1 VAEPNAGDAGDAVR
15 RTRLANER
23 TYLAWLRTGIAALA
37 TALAVGR
44 LLPALTHG
52 WTWPAAAIG
61 TGWALV
67 GIAIVVYG
75 LRRAREVE
83 EAVVRGEFVPLSASA
98 VLALTGC
105 VVTLGAGTILTVITQ
120 A

>member
-1 VAEPNAGDAGDAVR
+1 MTDPGPGDAVR

-44 LLPALTHG
+44 LLPALTDGHD
-52 WTWPAAAIG
+52 WPYAAIG
-61 TGWALV
+61 AGWAVVGV
-67 GIAIVVYG
+67 GIVAYG
-75 LRRAREVE
+75 LRRSREVE
-83 EAVVRGEFVPLSASA
+83 KAVGQGDFAPLSAGATLAITLFA
-98 VLALTGC
+98 VA
-105 VVTLGAGTILTVITQ
+105 LGAGTFAVVVWE

>member
-1 VAEPNAGDAGDAVR
+1 MTDPGPGDAVR

-44 LLPALTHG
+44 LLPALTDG
-52 WTWPAAAIG
+52 QDWPYAVIG
-61 TGWALV
+61 AGWALIGIGIV
-67 GIAIVVYG
+67 GYG

-83 EAVVRGEFVPLSASA
+83 EAVERGGFAPLSPPA
-98 VLALTGC
+98 VLAITAAAVALGLMTFA
-105 VVTLGAGTILTVITQ
+105 VVVAQV
-120 A
+120 

>member
-1 VAEPNAGDAGDAVR
+1 VTDPGPGDAVR

-44 LLPALTHG
+44 LLPALTDG
-52 WTWPAAAIG
+52 ENWPYAFIG
-61 TGWALV
+61 AGWAVV
-67 GIAIVVYG
+67 GIGIVVYG

-83 EAVVRGEFVPLSASA
+83 AAVDQGEFAPLSAAATLAITLFAAALGVGTFA
-98 VLALTGC
+98 V
-105 VVTLGAGTILTVITQ
+105 VVLQ

>member
-1 VAEPNAGDAGDAVR
+1 MTDPGPGDAVR

-44 LLPALTHG
+44 LLPALTDGHD
-52 WTWPAAAIG
+52 WPYAIIG
-61 TGWALV
+61 AGWALV
-67 GIAIVVYG
+67 GIGIVAYG

-83 EAVVRGEFVPLSASA
+83 AAVAQGDFVPLSATATLGITLFA
-98 VLALTGC
+98 VL
-105 VVTLGAGTILTVITQ
+105 LGAGTFAVVVAQ
-120 A
+120 V

>member
-1 VAEPNAGDAGDAVR
+1 MTDPGPGDAVR

-44 LLPALTHG
+44 LLPALTDG
-52 WTWPAAAIG
+52 DTWPYAVIG
-61 TGWALV
+61 GGWALV
-67 GIAIVVYG
+67 GIGIVGYG

-83 EAVVRGEFVPLSASA
+83 DAVLRGEFAPLSPPA
-98 VLALTGC
+98 VLAITLAAVALGLATFA
-105 VVTLGAGTILTVITQ
+105 VVVVQ

>member
-1 VAEPNAGDAGDAVR
+1 MTDPGPGDAVR

-44 LLPALTHG
+44 LLPALTDGHD
-52 WTWPAAAIG
+52 WPYAVIG
-61 TGWALV
+61 AGWAIV
-67 GIAIVVYG
+67 GIVIVGYG
-75 LRRAREVE
+75 LVRARDVE
-83 EAVVRGEFVPLSASA
+83 EAVVRGEFAPLSARA
-98 VLALTGC
+98 VLSITSLAVALGMATFVA
-105 VVTLGAGTILTVITQ
+105 VVTQ

>member
-1 VAEPNAGDAGDAVR
+1 MTDPGPGDAVR

-44 LLPALTHG
+44 LLPALTEG
-52 WTWPAAAIG
+52 DDWPYAVIG
-61 TGWALV
+61 GGWALIGIGIV
-67 GIAIVVYG
+67 GYG

-83 EAVVRGEFVPLSASA
+83 SAVDRGEFAPLSPGA
-98 VLALTGC
+98 VLTITLAAVGLGLATF
-105 VVTLGAGTILTVITQ
+105 VVVVLQ
-120 A
+120 

>member
-1 VAEPNAGDAGDAVR
+1 VSEQNAGDAVR

-52 WTWPAAAIG
+52 KTWPYAGIG
-61 TGWALV
+61 AGWAIV

-83 EAVVRGEFVPLSASA
+83 DAVARGEFVALSARG
-98 VLALTGC
+98 VLALTGFVVVLGVGTVAA
-105 VVTLGAGTILTVITQ
+105 VVTQ

>member
-1 VAEPNAGDAGDAVR
+1 VTDPPAGDAVR

-23 TYLAWLRTGIAALA
+23 TYLAWLRTGIASLA

-44 LLPALTHG
+44 LLPALTDG
-52 WTWPAAAIG
+52 ENWPYAVIG
-61 TGWALV
+61 GGWALV
-67 GIAIVVYG
+67 GIAIVAYG

-83 EAVVRGEFVPLSASA
+83 EAVVQGEFAPLSGAA
-98 VLALTGC
+98 VLAITGVAVALGVGTF
-105 VVTLGAGTILTVITQ
+105 VVVVAQ

>member
-1 VAEPNAGDAGDAVR
+1 VTDPGPGDAVR

-23 TYLAWLRTGIAALA
+23 TYLAWLRTGIASLA

-44 LLPALTHG
+44 LLPALTDG
-52 WTWPAAAIG
+52 ENWPYAVIG
-61 TGWALV
+61 AGWAVV
-67 GIAIVVYG
+67 GVAIVAYG

-83 EAVVRGEFVPLSASA
+83 AAVSQGEFAPLSAGA
-98 VLALTGC
+98 VLAITGC
-105 VVTLGAGTILTVITQ
+105 AVALGIGTFAVVVAQ